1 MLTQRSPEEVDDS
14 LEVSRDQHQQGDDS
28 GEDQCWGWSQS
39 VDVSHGQN
47 VWLWNEHN
55 SVKKILNYTV

>member
-47 VWLWNEHN
+47 VWL
-55 SVKKILNYTV
+55 